1 METIERDYA
10 PQGVQFYYLYKQLA
24 HPELDHYV
32 DPYTLE
38 ERLLHVAQA
47 ERQLG
52 SRIPWIADVM
62 TNELKHA
69 LGDMPNSEFI
79 IAPDGRILLRRAWS
93 DPAALR
99 EDLERLVGPV
109 ENPTRVSDLDL
120 PSEPPV
126 ATVAKG
132 IVPRVTPAG
141 RMMTLKV
148 GPDFDSTALPFYT
161 KLRADVDREFLRTGE
176 GTLLLGFHIDP
187 LYRMHWN
194 NLAPPLT
201 YEVTAPDGV
210 RVTPSSATFAEIEE
224 PADADPREFLVDI
237 GADDTAES
245 FDLTVTYYACDD
257 DNTFCIPV
265 TQSYAISL
273 QVDPDAG
280 RVFGA
285 GRFGGRGGR
294 FGGPGGRGGPG
305 ALTERIRGWDANDD
319 GLVARSEVPEP
330 MRDRF
335 DRMDENG
342 DGVLEADE
350 IESLPARLGPG
361 SGRGGRRGRAARG
374 RRGMQGDPL
383 ARLRSFDANGDG
395 RITREEIPEQAGG
408 MFDRVDANGDDVI
421 TEDELNAMA
430 GRMPGRRPQ

>member
-1 METIERDYA
+1 VETIERDYT
-10 PQGVQFYYLYKQLA
+10 PEGVQFFYLYKQLA

-32 DPYTLE
+32 DPFTLE
-38 ERLLHVAQA
+38 ERLMHVAQA

-52 SRIPWIADVM
+52 SRIPWIADAM

-79 IAPDGRILLRRAWS
+79 IDPDGRILERRAWS
-93 DPAALR
+93 DPTALR
-99 EDLERLVGPV
+99 EDLERLIGPV

-132 IVPRVTPAG
+132 IVPRVTPPG

-148 GPDFDSTALPFYT
+148 EPDLDSTQLPFYT
-161 KLRADVDREFLRTGE
+161 KLRADVDREFLRNGE
-176 GTLLLGFHIDP
+176 GKLLLGFHIDP
-187 LYRMHWN
+187 LYHMHWN

-210 RVTPSSATFAEIEE
+210 GITPTSATFAEIEE

-237 GADDTAES
+237 STDDPAAS
-245 FDLTVTYYACDD
+245 FDLSVTYYACDD

-265 TQSYAISL
+265 TQGYAVSL
-273 QVDPDAG
+273 QVDPDGG

-285 GRFGGRGGR
+285 GR
-294 FGGPGGRGGPG
+294 GGRGGPG
-305 ALTERIRGWDANDD
+305 AMIERIRGWDANDD
-319 GLVARSEVPEP
+319 GLVARSEVPEQ
-330 MRDRF
+330 MLDRF

-350 IESLPARLGPG
+350 IESLPARMRPG
-361 SGRGGRRGRAARG
+361 AGRGGRGG
-374 RRGMQGDPL
+374 RGMRGDPI

-395 RITREEIPEQAGG
+395 RITREEIPDQAGG
-408 MFDRVDANGDDVI
+408 MFDRGDANGDDVI
-421 TEDELNAMA
+421 TADELDAMA
-430 GRMPGRRPQ
+430 RRMPGRPGR

>member
-1 METIERDYA
+1 METIERDYT
-10 PQGVQFYYLYKQLA
+10 PEGVQFYYLYKQLA

-32 DPYTLE
+32 DPYTLK
-38 ERLLHVAQA
+38 ERLMHVAQA

-52 SRIPWIADVM
+52 SRIPWIADAM

-79 IAPDGRILLRRAWS
+79 IDQDGRILERRAWS
-93 DPAALR
+93 DPTALR
-99 EDLERLVGPV
+99 DALERLIGPV
-109 ENPTRVSDLDL
+109 ENRTRLSDLDL
-120 PSEPPV
+120 SSEPPV

-132 IVPRVTPAG
+132 IVPRVTPPG

-148 GPDFDSTALPFYT
+148 KPDLDSTELPFYT
-161 KLRADVDREFLRTGE
+161 KLRADVDREFLRNGS

-187 LYRMHWN
+187 LYHMHWN

-210 RVTPSSATFAEIEE
+210 RVTPASATFAEIEE

-237 GADDTAES
+237 ETDDPAAS
-245 FDLTVTYYACDD
+245 FDLSVTYYACDD

-265 TQSYAISL
+265 TQSYTVSL

-285 GRFGGRGGR
+285 GRGRFGGRGG
-294 FGGPGGRGGPG
+294 PE
-305 ALTERIRGWDANDD
+305 AMIERIRGWDANGD

-350 IESLPARLGPG
+350 IESLPARMGPG
-361 SGRGGRRGRAARG
+361 PRGGRGGRGGRGDRG
-374 RRGMQGDPL
+374 GRGMQEGDPI

-395 RITREEIPEQAGG
+395 RITREEVPDQAGG
-408 MFDRVDANGDDVI
+408 MFDRVDANSDDVI
-421 TEDELNAMA
+421 TQDELNAMA
-430 GRMPGRRPQ
+430 SRMRGRRPG